1 MHSKLYTLSDLA
13 SPLAPITS
21 TAKVSILLPGQKP
34 NSISMPTFLFY
45 AFKAKRLAA
54 AGISNENNI
63 SDEAYET
70 FRPAYF
76 DSIRHMARHV
86 NQDIIDGKLDTNAK
100 MSATIQQ
107 RIASMLFCDS
117 EDEYAEFANTP
128 VRSINAT
135 KSKKNVTV
143 PEYLFRRLSDYL
155 GFEKTAMLHI
165 QQAVAK
171 IKEEGE
177 TRGVIVDGAF
187 VGETSHSSWSKKL
200 YNQLLLDMIKMSDMP
215 QALNGKILSVKM
227 RRDMRAEVTTQHR
240 FLNKPSKI

>member
-1 MHSKLYTLSDLA
+1 
-13 SPLAPITS
+13 
-21 TAKVSILLPGQKP
+21 
-34 NSISMPTFLFY
+34 
-45 AFKAKRLAA
+45 
-54 AGISNENNI
+54 
-63 SDEAYET
+63 
-70 FRPAYF
+70 
-76 DSIRHMARHV
+76 
-86 NQDIIDGKLDTNAK
+86 
-100 MSATIQQ
+100 
-107 RIASMLFCDS
+107 
-117 EDEYAEFANTP
+117 
-128 VRSINAT
+128 
-135 KSKKNVTV
+135 
-143 PEYLFRRLSDYL
+143 
-155 GFEKTAMLHI
+155 MLHI